1 MKVRGYQMTRFKCSI
16 NNSYL
21 EDGEIKQVDCFQE
34 LVQEVIDKASEL
46 GAESVSVNNIIEPED
61 KLKEGVR
68 IDVEIS
74 DDKKADMSV
83 FMIEYYSQYSWQFGR
98 DEYYYEIDEDSITV
112 HIGR

>member
-1 MKVRGYQMTRFKCSI
+1 MTRFKCSI

-34 LVQEVIDKASEL
+34 LVQEVIDKANEL

-68 IDVEIS
+68 VEVVLQ
-74 DDKKADMSV
+74 DDKTADFSSYL
-83 FMIEYYSQYSWQFGR
+83 INYYSEYSWQFER
-98 DEYYYEIDEDSITV
+98 KDFYYEFDGNEV
-112 HIGR
+112 HIHVES